1 MLAAAHAAAAPPVV
15 SDGLAPA
22 IAEDTVGRITLPYR
36 DADGDRATSCSVS
49 SMTLTVER
57 DCACDETGEC
67 AVEMRGLPDAHGEA
81 SFEYD
86 VSAGGETSPRATI
99 RLEVRPVDDPP
110 VAITATHPP
119 LPRDTQVVLELP
131 YRDPDG
137 PAQACSVS
145 ALVNVEQ
152 VGPCRCTE
160 GRCTA
165 AIRGLP
171 GYEGTASLQFTIS
184 EAGRVSPPATASL
197 AVGADAVALRIPR
210 ARDYLGFS
218 VAAHGRRFVVG
229 APGEATSEPRVGSA
243 YVLASGGPAAGAGR
257 RLEGQ
262 LRAPEGRAGDY
273 FGAVVAMSEGVIAVL
288 QDGESWFP
296 PRPNKL
302 HLFVDPGGVG
312 RWQRRNVIERPPG
325 ARRFG
330 GGVGTGPGFASLAV
344 DGARIAVGAYQA
356 ERSAGARELDGAVY
370 VYDDPTA
377 DLDWA
382 DAVQTRLVASVP
394 QRGAGFGL
402 SVALDGDWLAVGA
415 PDRDV
420 ERAGVAIVNAGA
432 VYVFR
437 HDGQGWREQA
447 RLEPSE
453 PTEDANF
460 GSTLALAGARL
471 AVSATGGFEVGAV
484 HVFERAGSQWVE
496 RSAALRSADG
506 SARDAFG
513 SGGLALAGGELYVAS
528 PFANDGAGRLS
539 VFRDPNADGDWSDAV
554 ETSVAP
560 EETADERAGDHF
572 GCSFALADGAL
583 VVGAY
588 GEDGDGAVPPNDA
601 LPGAGAYYEFVR
613 SSSGEWVEGA
623 YGK

>member
-394 QRGAGFGL
+394 QRGAGLRTGAARAQRADRGRVL
-402 SVALDGDWLAVGA
+402 RLDA
-415 PDRDV
+415 
-420 ERAGVAIVNAGA
+420 RAGRREARRQ
-432 VYVFR
+432 R
-437 HDGQGWREQA
+437 HR
-447 RLEPSE
+447 RLRSRRGP
-453 PTEDANF
+453 
-460 GSTLALAGARL
+460 R
-471 AVSATGGFEVGAV
+471 V
-484 HVFERAGSQWVE
+484 RAGGKPVGRTE
-496 RSAALRSADG
+496 RSAAIRGRVCPRRVRLGRSRARGRRALR
-506 SARDAFG
+506 
-513 SGGLALAGGELYVAS
+513 GEPV
-528 PFANDGAGRLS
+528 R
-539 VFRDPNADGDWSDAV
+539 
-554 ETSVAP
+554 
-560 EETADERAGDHF
+560 ERRRGQAQR
-572 GCSFALADGAL
+572 
-583 VVGAY
+583 
-588 GEDGDGAVPPNDA
+588 
-601 LPGAGAYYEFVR
+601 LPGSECRWRLVGRGRNECRARRDGGRAR
-613 SSSGEWVEGA
+613 G
-623 YGK
+623 